1 MPCFTAGEKFC
12 GKMKK
17 GVDRG
22 REKQYTNQAVPREGL
37 KNSRKNGLK
46 KPVNPRERYGENSPH
61 SIADTAD
68 TKPKKLYWQM
78 KKVLDK

>member
-1 MPCFTAGEKFC
+1 
-12 GKMKK
+12 MKK

-46 KPVNPRERYGENSPH
+46 KPVNPRERYGENSLC
-61 SIADTAD
+61 SLMDSGYQTEKTLLADEKSA
-68 TKPKKLYWQM
+68 
-78 KKVLDK
+78 

>member
-1 MPCFTAGEKFC
+1 
-12 GKMKK
+12 MKK

-46 KPVNPRERYGENSPH
+46 KTGKSAGAVREK
-61 SIADTAD
+61 TA
-68 TKPKKLYWQM
+68 YAA
-78 KKVLDK
+78 

>member
-1 MPCFTAGEKFC
+1 
-12 GKMKK
+12 MKK
-17 GVDRG
+17 GVDKG
-22 REKQYTNQAVPREGL
+22 GEKQYTNQAVPREGL
-37 KNSRKNGLK
+37 KKPVNPRERYGLKNSRKNELK